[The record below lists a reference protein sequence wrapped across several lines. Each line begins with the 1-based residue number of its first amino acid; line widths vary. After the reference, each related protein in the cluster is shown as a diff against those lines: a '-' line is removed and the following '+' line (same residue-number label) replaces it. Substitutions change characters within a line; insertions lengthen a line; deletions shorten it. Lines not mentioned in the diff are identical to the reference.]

1 MSAAPTR
8 NQLRRQMRATRRA
21 LDERLRERLAEQMA
35 RRFVVEGICQ
45 RAQRIAAYVTND
57 AEMDPQ
63 PLIERLWAAGK
74 QVYLPIMRRPRMWFV
89 PYTRRSRFV
98 HNRFGIPEPVVRPS
112 RRIPI
117 AALDLVLMPLVAF
130 DDAGNRLGMGGG
142 YYDRTFACLRER
154 RHWQSPSLVGV
165 AYEVQGLP
173 ILPVEPWDMPLA
185 GIVTERGLQHFP
197 RLPAT

>member
-1 MSAAPTR
+1 MSQGQLGYQVPVRARDELDELAESFNSMSAKLAHE

-117 AALDLVLMPLVAF
+117 AALDLVLMPLKWLM
-130 DDAGNRLGMGGG
+130 R
-142 YYDRTFACLRER
+142 
-154 RHWQSPSLVGV
+154 
-165 AYEVQGLP
+165 
-173 ILPVEPWDMPLA
+173 
-185 GIVTERGLQHFP
+185 
-197 RLPAT
+197 